1 MTRLGVKPAELAP
14 MLGVSTRSVYR
25 AIAAGEIPA
34 ERVAGCLL
42 IPASWLR
49 AKFGEPVEVAA

>member
-1 MTRLGVKPAELAP
+1 MRRYGVKPSELAP
-14 MLGVSTRSVYR
+14 MLGISTRSVYR

-42 IPASWLR
+42 IPARWLTE
-49 AKFGEPVEVAA
+49 KFGEAIEVAA